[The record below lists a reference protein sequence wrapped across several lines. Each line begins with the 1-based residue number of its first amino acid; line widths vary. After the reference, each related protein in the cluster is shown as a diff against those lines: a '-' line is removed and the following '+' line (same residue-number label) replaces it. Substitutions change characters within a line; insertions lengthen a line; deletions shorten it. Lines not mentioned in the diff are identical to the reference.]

1 MSYQPVPALGKD
13 WLTPFFDMLLAVVGL
28 GDAFKERVL
37 EKARIQPDERL
48 LDVGCGT
55 ATLLLAAKSRYPTLS
70 AIGMD
75 SDERVL
81 ALARKKI
88 QKKGLEV
95 EVMLARAEALPF
107 DSSSF
112 DVIVST
118 LIFHHLPTEIKKQ
131 AMREIHRVL
140 RPGGRFLLADFAKP
154 QGLVLT
160 IVFAVA
166 TLMGSD
172 EIRYLQDN
180 KAGKLPLF
188 LEEAGFVVQE
198 LLPRYKGVQFLLA
211 TKEAAGTCRH
221 KVLHTSLL

>member
-55 ATLLLAAKSRYPTLS
+55 ATLLLAAKLRYPTLS
-70 AIGMD
+70 AIGID
-75 SDERVL
+75 SDERAL

-88 QKKGLEV
+88 QRKGLEV
-95 EVMLARAEALPF
+95 EVMQARAEALPF

-112 DVIVST
+112 DVVVST

-140 RPGGRFLLADFAKP
+140 RSGGRFLLADFAKP

-160 IVFAVA
+160 VVFAFA
-166 TLMGSD
+166 TLIRSD
-172 EIRYLQDN
+172 EIQYLQDN

-188 LEEAGFVVQE
+188 LEEAGFAVQE

-211 TKEAAGTCRH
+211 TK
-221 KVLHTSLL
+221 

>member
-70 AIGMD
+70 AIGID

-88 QKKGLEV
+88 QRKGLEV
-95 EVMLARAEALPF
+95 EVMQARAEALPF

-112 DVIVST
+112 DVVVST

-140 RPGGRFLLADFAKP
+140 RSGGRFLLADFAKP

-160 IVFAVA
+160 VVFAFA

-172 EIRYLQDN
+172 EIQYLQDN
-180 KAGKLPLF
+180 KAGKPPLF
-188 LEEAGFVVQE
+188 LEEAGFAVQE

-211 TKEAAGTCRH
+211 TKEA
-221 KVLHTSLL
+221 LLSLASGHDRS